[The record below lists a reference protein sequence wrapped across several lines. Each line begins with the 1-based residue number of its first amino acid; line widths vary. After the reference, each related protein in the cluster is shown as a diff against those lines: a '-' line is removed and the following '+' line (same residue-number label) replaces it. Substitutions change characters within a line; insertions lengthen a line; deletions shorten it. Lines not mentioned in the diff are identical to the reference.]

1 MPVSLAVGTVRTP
14 EFFVKSADYDI
25 LIRVKR
31 GLPLGQ
37 LECMMSITRNK
48 GVDHCT
54 MFHFDTVLGAEWTV
68 WDGKNAVAQGSVQ
81 GKEFGGY
88 SNDTLDRS
96 IGTFSGEANK
106 KYVVEVKF
114 TKDGTILNEFKP
126 RLIVQLVFS
135 EL

>member
-1 MPVSLAVGTVRTP
+1 MHDGHHKDQGGP
-14 EFFVKSADYDI
+14 
-25 LIRVKR
+25 
-31 GLPLGQ
+31 
-37 LECMMSITRNK
+37 
-48 GVDHCT
+48 DHCT
-54 MFHFDTVLGAEWTV
+54 TFHFDTALGAEWTV
-68 WDGKNAVAQGSVQ
+68 WDGKNVVAQGNVQ

-96 IGTFSGEANK
+96 IGTFPGEANK

-114 TKDGTILNEFKP
+114 TKDGTVLNEFKP